1 MPPKG
6 GCEIE
11 SMPVKK
17 DKHPDMPD
25 SIRFLLDEVA
35 ERVWSDQ
42 AAVMVGAGFSKN
54 AFSGFPDWNMLG
66 DVFYEKIH
74 GQRPDDRTK
83 YLNVLKLADE
93 VKAAFGRPA
102 LNQMLRKAIP
112 DLEHKPS
119 PLHARLL
126 DLPWTDVFTTNYDT
140 LLERACVSVI
150 SRKYNVVINP
160 KDLVYSEKPRIVKLH
175 GDFRSEHMVITED
188 DYRRYPADF
197 AVFVNTVRQTLLE
210 STLCLIG
217 FSGDDPNFLQWTGW
231 IRDNLDSDDFPKIY
245 LIGIFSLSV
254 ARKKLLEQ
262 RNIALIDMSECG
274 DIGRDDHYRGLERF
288 IGYLLSRKKDDGFR
302 WPRGQSSVPAD
313 EFTSPGLGKDITGQI
328 KKLLPEWRRQR
339 FSYPGWEVLPED
351 LHSYLW
357 IRTQSWINCVASG
370 NDLPHFL
377 DLEFAFELNWRMERC
392 LCPIPD
398 QQIGFFESV
407 LNKYWHPENWSDA
420 EKDVVAMCIHLQLS
434 VMRFYREEG
443 LLEKWEAADEKI
455 GRVFESMSPEQRA
468 VCYYERSLFALFGL
482 DINKLKDRLMEWN
495 TDESLPF
502 FEAKRA
508 SLLAV
513 AGQVH
518 EAEKTLEQSLRNIRA
533 QLNLKLVKT
542 DYSLVSQ
549 EAIIM
554 VLLQYVQKARLAFE
568 GNPWDSLEVWS
579 EFSERRNILKR
590 YKCDPWDETKA
601 LRGKL
606 SGPPVE
612 TSAFTEKQAFDIGRV
627 THTVHF
633 RGFDEEALA
642 AYRFLR
648 FCEDAGIPLRVLN
661 VFFQREP
668 TRGVLS
674 RVHSYSPYWA
684 MNVLAIT
691 GEEKAFD
698 YVFSRT
704 SIARLNVDAV
714 DVLVYKYLGAL
725 EESSKEIQVGNNF
738 FPDNFGKIL
747 AKVLPEI
754 LSRLCCKCSLPSKY
768 RLLLFLLE
776 VCKSPYSGNYEGT
789 NKLMERLLGSFTMR
803 QRFDLI
809 PRFLDFPFTESYEL
823 HAANPFDFFIVDIEL
838 TKDWTRPTI
847 PVERIDALLEQG
859 LLPDRNARQWAVFTL
874 GQLHF
879 LDLLTQEQRQRF
891 ADMLWDKLDD
901 TGFPDQTYN
910 QGRYYRFRFM
920 NLPHPGN
927 IAPLSLFRDYIRG
940 ASLSEET
947 VCQDLMMASR
957 HKHIKWSDEEI
968 ESIFQRIVKCWNN
981 EKSRLAEEDAASAWL
996 GPTGFQARPRLETIV
1011 NVLIFVVAPNFDP
1024 DSLNKDEDK
1033 LLRLIGEFSDY
1044 GLPTIRLKT
1053 ACMCIY
1059 PDSSDQILDTIEN
1072 GLISSDVK
1080 TVIDSLGAV
1089 LTIITDYFDE
1099 KQNSQALPHLI
1110 DLLGQMIFWR
1120 KETILPS
1127 TIKTIKE
1134 IVYVRPSLISGRF
1147 EKSILMGLGNIADD
1161 TSFDAKDRDYSGTL
1175 NTRKRAACLAYRLFK
1190 LYTDRKKTI
1199 PGTIK
1204 KWQAVCQ
1211 SDAEFA
1217 EIRNQWID
1225 DDQET
1230 TEHLDKRQ

>member
-1 MPPKG
+1 MPWKD

-17 DKHPDMPD
+17 DKDVNMPD
-25 SIRFLLDEVA
+25 SIRSLLDEVA

-66 DVFYEKIH
+66 DVFYKKIH
-74 GQRPDDRTK
+74 GQKPDDKTK

-102 LNQMLRKAIP
+102 LNQMLRKAVP

-119 PLHARLL
+119 PLHAQLL

-140 LLERACVSVI
+140 LLERASVSVI

-160 KDLVYSEKPRIVKLH
+160 KDLVYSEKPRIMKLH
-175 GDFRSEHMVITED
+175 GDFRSEHLVITED

-245 LIGIFSLSV
+245 LIGIFNLSV

-274 DIGRDDHYRGLERF
+274 DIGQDDHYGGLERF
-288 IGYLLSRKKDDGFR
+288 IGYLLSRKKDNGLK
-302 WPRGQSSVPAD
+302 WPRGHNSAPAD
-313 EFTSPGLGKDITGQI
+313 EFTSPGLGEDITEQI

-357 IRTQSWINCVASG
+357 IRTRSWINYVTSG
-370 NDLPHFL
+370 DDFPDFV

-398 QQIGFFESV
+398 QQIRFFESV

-420 EKDVVAMCIHLQLS
+420 EKDVATMCICLQLS

-443 LLEKWEAADEKI
+443 HLEKWKKADEKI
-455 GRVFESMSPEQRA
+455 RSIFDSLSSRQRA
-468 VCYYERSLFALFGL
+468 ICYHERSLLALFEL
-482 DINKLKDRLMEWN
+482 DIQKLKDTLMEWN

-518 EAEKTLEQSLRNIRA
+518 EAEKILEQSLRNIRA
-533 QLNLKLVKT
+533 QLNLKLIKT
-542 DYSLVSQ
+542 DYSLISQ

-554 VLLQYVQKARLAFE
+554 VLLQYVQKARLTFE
-568 GNPWDSLEVWS
+568 GKPWDSLEVWS
-579 EFSERRNILKR
+579 EFSERRDILKR

-612 TSAFTEKQAFDIGRV
+612 ISTFTEKQAFDIGRV

-648 FCEDAGIPLRVLN
+648 FCEDAGIPLRILN
-661 VFFQREP
+661 VFFQRESS
-668 TRGVLS
+668 RGVLS
-674 RVHSYSPYWA
+674 RVYSHSPYWA
-684 MNVLAIT
+684 MNALVVT

-698 YVFSRT
+698 YVFSRA
-704 SIARLNVDAV
+704 SIARLNVEDV
-714 DVLVYKYLGAL
+714 DVLVYKYVGAL
-725 EESSKEIQVGNNF
+725 EKSSKEIQMGRNF
-738 FPDNFGKIL
+738 FPDNFEKIL
-747 AKVLPEI
+747 AKILPEI
-754 LSRLCCKCSLPSKY
+754 LSRLCCKCSLHFKY
-768 RLLLFLLE
+768 QLLFFLLE
-776 VCKSPYSGNYEGT
+776 VYKSSYSGNYERT

-809 PRFLDFPFTESYEL
+809 PRLLDFPFTENYEL
-823 HAANPFDFFIVDIEL
+823 HAANPFDFFVVDIKL
-838 TKDWTRPTI
+838 TESWTRPTI
-847 PVERIDALLEQG
+847 PAEKIDALLEQG
-859 LLPDRNARQWAVFTL
+859 LLPDRDARQWAVFTL

-879 LDLLTQEQRQRF
+879 LGLLTQEQKQRF
-891 ADMLWDKLDD
+891 ADVLWDKLDD

-910 QGRYYRFRFM
+910 QGYYYRFDFM
-920 NLPHPGN
+920 DLPHPGN
-927 IAPLSLFRDYIRG
+927 VAPLSLFRDYVCG

-947 VCQDLMMASR
+947 VCRNLIAAR
-957 HKHIKWSDEEI
+957 ERIEWSDEEI
-968 ESIFQRIVKCWNN
+968 KSIFQRIVRCWNN
-981 EKSRLAEEDAASAWL
+981 EKNRLAEEDAASARF
-996 GPTGFQARPRLETIV
+996 GSIGVQARPKFEAIV
-1011 NVLIFVVAPNFDP
+1011 EVLIFVVASNFDP
-1024 DSLNKDEDK
+1024 DSSSEDKDE

-1053 ACMCIY
+1053 ACLRIY
-1059 PDSSDQILDTIEN
+1059 PDSWDQVLDTIEN

-1080 TVIDSLGAV
+1080 TVVDSLGAV
-1089 LTIITDYFDE
+1089 LTIITDYFDD
-1099 KQNSQALPHLI
+1099 KQNSQVLPHLT

-1120 KETILPS
+1120 KEAIVPS

-1134 IVYVRPSLISGRF
+1134 IVYVRPSLICGKF

-1161 TSFDAKDRDYSGTL
+1161 TSLDAKDRDYSGML

-1190 LYTDRKKTI
+1190 FYTDRKKI
-1199 PGTIK
+1199 VPGTIK
-1204 KWQAVCQ
+1204 KWQAVCR

-1217 EIRNQWID
+1217 EIRNQWIA

-1230 TEHLDKRQ
+1230 PEHLDKRQ